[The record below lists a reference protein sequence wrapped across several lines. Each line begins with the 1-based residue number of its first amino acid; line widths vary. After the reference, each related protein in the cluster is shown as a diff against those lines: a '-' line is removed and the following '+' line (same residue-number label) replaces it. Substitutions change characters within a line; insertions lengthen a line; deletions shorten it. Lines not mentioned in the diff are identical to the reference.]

1 MAKPPTDDQLIRA
14 GLKYLAKAD
23 RHALRAALALDSLFG
38 GNLSATLHIHP
49 YHFDVTAGPGRTK
62 RYRGH
67 MTDGQAA
74 KLDLATSKQSLAAFA
89 AAVDHVLCRLD
100 HRTTN
105 AIESLLEGLIPAK
118 KMLYPALGT
127 CTYDST
133 TENNVSKA
141 VCEEGLLGTWV
152 P

>member
-1 MAKPPTDDQLIRA
+1 MAPPPTEDQLIRA

-38 GNLSATLHIHP
+38 GNLSATLQIDP

-62 RYRGH
+62 RYRGR
-67 MTDGQAA
+67 MTKGQAA
-74 KLDLATSKQSLAAFA
+74 ILNLTPNKQSLAAFA

-100 HRTTN
+100 HRWTN
-105 AIESLLEGLIPAK
+105 ALEALIEGLVAAK
-118 KMLYPALGT
+118 RYPPLGT
-127 CTYDST
+127 CVYDPGAV
-133 TENNVSKA
+133 EHEVSNS
-141 VCEEGLLGTWV
+141 VCTEGLLGKWTQ

>member
-1 MAKPPTDDQLIRA
+1 MAPPPTDDQLIRA

-38 GNLSATLHIHP
+38 GNLSATLKIN
-49 YHFDVTAGPGRTK
+49 
-62 RYRGH
+62 RYRFHVTGGPARGYPGH
-67 MTDGQAA
+67 ATKGQAEI
-74 KLDLATSKQSLAAFA
+74 LNRTPNKQSQAAFA

-100 HRTTN
+100 HRSTK
-105 AIESLLEGLIPAK
+105 ALEALLEGLVAPGTY
-118 KMLYPALGT
+118 YPVLGT

-133 TENNVSKA
+133 QEYNVSKA